1 MYKISTNFHQFS
13 FFHFELQ
20 KGTRNT
26 RKNSSVQ
33 ERDTIKKNSY
43 ARAISINR
51 AGDEFVCA
59 CRTCD
64 EIRNQKNVRK
74 EKEKKNLNLLPLFFQ
89 QMQFI

>member
-13 FFHFELQ
+13 FLYDSFYISNCT
-20 KGTRNT
+20 KGTRAT
-26 RKNSSVQ
+26 LA
-33 ERDTIKKNSY
+33 KKKLSAGKRQRHDKKISY

-64 EIRNQKNVRK
+64 EIRNQKCKKKREKRK
-74 EKEKKNLNLLPLFFQ
+74 T
-89 QMQFI
+89 